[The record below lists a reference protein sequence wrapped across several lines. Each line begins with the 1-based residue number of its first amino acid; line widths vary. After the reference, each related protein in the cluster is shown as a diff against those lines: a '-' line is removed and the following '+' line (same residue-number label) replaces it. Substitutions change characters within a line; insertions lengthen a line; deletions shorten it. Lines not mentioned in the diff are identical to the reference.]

1 MKLPKLNKI
10 TTRILTLFFMVAL
23 PILMLFIAELIVR
36 QVLTLPIGQWLVD
49 FDKRVFVN
57 AFLVLAVFNLF
68 YILPRRWFMVSGV
81 VLSVLLTIFAFANK
95 IKMELRS
102 SPVTIGDFYLLDEL
116 GGFELPVDFN
126 MPLLT
131 LAAVVLLIILV
142 VIFWAVPR
150 IKENWILKTGVF
162 FLSVFFLFALWT
174 DKPFSPMKEANFQTS
189 WWKLEIALMQNGV
202 LGNFVMLAKEAE
214 VEPPE
219 GYSLD
224 KLKEISTEYK
234 PAPADP
240 ADEQPNVIFIMS
252 ESFADPYFFGEQ
264 HFKQDPIPNFRKY
277 YEESLHGSM
286 YSPEFGGGTAN
297 VEFEALT
304 GFSMQFMRAD
314 FVPYQLFVKK
324 PLPSA
329 AYTFRKAGYETT
341 AIHTYYGWF
350 YQRESVYRQLGFDQ
364 FISGDFMDLD
374 RPNDPS
380 QSFPEDKHITDST
393 LETLEHTEGPD
404 FIHAVAAEGHVPYW
418 QKETSE
424 FLKED
429 TLSPDTQPYLNYY
442 TAVVNNV
449 DKELGRLIENLK
461 MREEPSIVVFFGD
474 HFPAFPNG
482 NELYGDQGAGVVD
495 DMLNDYDDYIAT
507 HKVPYF
513 IWRSDDNESLE
524 LDLSPNQFGPI
535 TMEMAGV
542 EGNVVTTILDRMREK
557 NDAVIPYAKW
567 QTQMGSNSEEMED
580 LKIIQ
585 YDWLH
590 GKRYLTDV
598 LPNRELSPASEYH
611 LGLYPKMT
619 VQKVEEKGTLYEIF
633 VKGAPK
639 YAKLLVDGEEIEEI
653 AWRKA
658 KEGVAAFSVSQDL
671 INPGANVQL
680 TVLNSHG
687 AVLSKT
693 ELFRVETV
701 LQKQNE

>member
-1 MKLPKLNKI
+1 MKLPKLNK
-10 TTRILTLFFMVAL
+10 TATRILTILFMVAL
-23 PILMLFIAELIVR
+23 PIATLIVSELIVR
-36 QVLTLPIGQWLVD
+36 QVLTLPIGQWFAD

-57 AFLVLAVFNLF
+57 AFLVLALFNLF
-68 YILPRRWFMVSGV
+68 YILPRRWFMLSGII
-81 VLSVLLTIFAFANK
+81 LSILLLVFAVANK

-102 SPVTIGDFYLLDEL
+102 SPVALGDFYLLDEL

-126 MPLLT
+126 IPLL
-131 LAAVVLLIILV
+131 AVAGIGLLLLIAA
-142 VIFWAVPR
+142 IFLAVPR
-150 IKENWILKTGVF
+150 IKENWLLKAGVF
-162 FLSVFFLFALWT
+162 LLSAFFLFALWT
-174 DKPFSPMKEANFQTS
+174 DKPFSPMKQANFQTS

-219 GYSLD
+219 GYSVD
-224 KLKEISTEYK
+224 KLEEIGAAYE
-234 PAPADP
+234 PAPAQ
-240 ADEQPNVIFIMS
+240 ENSEKPNVIFIMS

-277 YEESLHGSM
+277 YNESLHGSM

-329 AYTFRKAGYETT
+329 AHTFRKAGYETT
-341 AIHTYYGWF
+341 AIHTYFGWF
-350 YQRESVYRQLGFDQ
+350 YQRESVYKQLGFDQ

-393 LETLEHTEGPD
+393 LETLDYTEGPD

-418 QKETSE
+418 QKEKSD
-424 FLKED
+424 FLKD
-429 TLSPDTQPYLNYY
+429 GTLPPETQPYLNYY

-449 DKELGRLIENLK
+449 DKELGRLIENLEQ
-461 MREEPSIVVFFGD
+461 RDEPSIVVFFGD

-482 NELYGDQGAGVVD
+482 NELYGANGAGVVD
-495 DMLNDYDDYIAT
+495 DMLNDYDDYLAT

-513 IWRSDDNESLE
+513 IWKSDGNEARE

-542 EGNVVTTILDRMREK
+542 EGNVITAILDRMREK
-557 NDAVIPYAKW
+557 DEAVVPYAQWKSK
-567 QTQMGSNSEEMED
+567 MGGNTEEMED
-580 LKIIQ
+580 LKVVQ

-590 GKRYLTDV
+590 GKRHIADL
-598 LPNRELSPASEYH
+598 LPDMKVAAAPDYH
-611 LGLYPKMT
+611 LGLYPEMT
-619 VQKVEEKGTLYEIF
+619 VQKVTEKGDLYEIF
-633 VKGAPK
+633 VEGAPK
-639 YAKLLVDGEEIEEI
+639 YAKLLVDGEPIEEI

-658 KEGVAAFSVSQDL
+658 EEGVAAFSVSQDL
-671 INPGANVQL
+671 IGAGADIQL
-680 TVLNSHG
+680 AVLNSHG

-693 ELFRVETV
+693 EMFKMETV
-701 LQKQNE
+701 LQE